1 MAKTYKIFISHSW
14 DHLDDLKRLRNLLE
28 RRGYFRVEFTEASP
42 DNPINSDNNKYIR
55 IILSQKIESSDIVLG
70 IAGVYASYSDWM
82 QWELDKAIAKNIPI
96 IGVVPRGNERI
107 SKIVSDRANEVV
119 RWNTE
124 SIVAAIRRNIQ

>member
-28 RRGYFRVEFTEASP
+28 QRGYFRVEFTEVSP

-55 IILSQKIESSDIVLG
+55 IILSQKIESSDVVLG

-82 QWELDKAIAKNIPI
+82 EWELDKAIAKNIPI
-96 IGVVPRGNERI
+96 IGVVPWGNERI

-124 SIVAAIRRNIQ
+124 SIVAAIRRNT